1 MTKEHNKVVNE
12 LKSRINDLES
22 QNAKYD
28 SIRQFKD
35 QIMKQ
40 KEDLEQ

>member
-1 MTKEHNKVVNE
+1 LTKEHNKVVNE